1 MPAKAGYFLL
11 AGGGAVLLW
20 SGVRGKSAT
29 GVLHN
34 LIGGQSP
41 AQAANANDLPAMA
54 SGQAGA
60 FAMLPG
66 ANSGGGGTP
75 EQNQTL
81 AKMLATAM
89 GHSDWTTGQE
99 WQAWVALWNRESGW
113 KQDAQNPSSGAYGIP
128 QSLPG
133 NKMASV
139 GSDWKTN
146 PVTQIRWGI
155 GYIATTYG
163 DPIAAEAHES
173 ANGWY

>member
-41 AQAANANDLPAMA
+41 AQAGNVNDLATVAGSSGA
-54 SGQAGA
+54 SGD

-66 ANSGGGGTP
+66 ANTGGTP
-75 EQNQTL
+75 GQNQTL
-81 AKMLATAM
+81 AKMLASAM
-89 GHSDWTTGQE
+89 GHSDWTVGQE
-99 WQAWVALWNRESGW
+99 WSDWVALWTKESGW
-113 KQDAQNPSSGAYGIP
+113 NQTAQNPGSGAYGIP

-133 NKMASV
+133 SKMASV

-155 GYIATTYG
+155 TYIEQTYG
-163 DPIAAEAHES
+163 SPSAAWAHEQS
-173 ANGWY
+173 RNWY